1 MELQKYLNDD
11 LSQRVIMHGADLPWI
26 DSPSPGVQRRPL
38 FRIGCEKARATTLVR
53 YEPGSHFSTHRHP
66 RGEEFLVLEGVFEDE
81 HGRYPVGS
89 YVRNPPGSKH
99 TPGGAQGCT
108 IFVRLHQFDDH
119 DNVQMSTHLNGQP
132 HQLLFENVHER
143 VSVERL
149 QPSASLHLD
158 NGRGLEVLVLD
169 GSLEGDGFV
178 LRPWSWMRLPA
189 GMDLQAQA
197 GSDGA
202 RVWVKDASLQL

>member
-1 MELQKYLNDD
+1 MGLQKYLNHD
-11 LSQRVIMHGADLPWI
+11 LSQRVIMHGAELPWI

-53 YEPGSHFSTHRHP
+53 YAPGSHFSTHRHP

-89 YVRNPPGSKH
+89 YVRNPPGSQH

-108 IFVRLHQFDDH
+108 IFVRLRQFDDE
-119 DNVQMSTHLNGQP
+119 DNVQMSTLLDGQP
-132 HQLLFENVHER
+132 HQLLFESAHER
-143 VSVERL
+143 VSVEHV
-149 QPSASLHLD
+149 PPHAPLHLE
-158 NGRGLEVLVLD
+158 NPRGLEMLVLD
-169 GSLEGDGFV
+169 GELQGDDFI

-189 GMDLQAQA
+189 HMALHAQA
-197 GSDGA
+197 GSSGA
-202 RVWVKDASLQL
+202 RVWVKEASLQL